1 MAIFYFSMSVTFLK
15 QEASDSSGTIFISD
29 SIRSKVSKL
38 VSQDNNEE
46 QIKELEIFNLNKT
59 SSTFFYLL

>member
-1 MAIFYFSMSVTFLK
+1 
-15 QEASDSSGTIFISD
+15 
-29 SIRSKVSKL
+29 

-59 SSTFFYLL
+59 SSTFFYLLWTYNFVLPV